1 MTDTLFQIENAS
13 KRYGEVPALVAADLT
28 LRRGEVH
35 ALIGENGAGKSTL
48 IKIMAGVVSPDSA
61 RFTLRGQPITIHS
74 PQDALTHGMRF
85 IHQELSFVPE
95 LSVAENIFLG
105 GTYPRWAGVFV
116 NWRELNQRARHVLT
130 TIGIDHIPPDVSM
143 ASRSTGDQMLVRIA
157 AAFAGDSSLMG
168 ESVERPPRI
177 YVMDEPT
184 AALNGDEVA
193 LLFAVIRRL
202 QALGDAVLYVSHR
215 LDEIFQIADTTTVM
229 RNGQVVA
236 TEPTTDLT
244 HEDMI
249 RLMTGRDFDQVYP
262 SRPEPSAQQPL
273 LQITGLH
280 THALHDIHL
289 SLHRGEVL
297 GVTGLRAS
305 GQTDLLRAIVGVDP
319 ATEGHITLEG
329 APLPFGATARWANGI
344 TYVPR
349 ERRSEGLVMGRS
361 VRDNLTLPHLRDL
374 ARGGIVTDSGREHT
388 LAARFGDRTRLKAT
402 GTAQTVRE
410 LSGGNQQ
417 KVVFARAIAGE
428 PAVLLLDEPTRG
440 VDVGAKFDIYTLI
453 REVSA
458 TGTGVMLSSTDLP
471 ELIGMCDRIAVMRE
485 GRLATVVE
493 AAGLTENDLLSLCY
507 RKAHDA
513 S

>member
-1 MTDTLFQIENAS
+1 MTDILLQIENAS
-13 KRYGEVPALVAADLT
+13 KRYGDVPALVDADLT

-48 IKIMAGVVSPDSA
+48 IKIMAGVVTPDSA
-61 RFTLRGQPITIHS
+61 RFQLNGQSITIHA
-74 PQDALTHGMRF
+74 PQDALAHGMRF

-105 GTYPRWAGVFV
+105 ESYPRRLGVMV
-116 NWRELNQRARHVLT
+116 DWGRLNDMADATMKNIR
-130 TIGIDHIPPDVSM
+130 IDHINPRTTM
-143 ASRSTGDQMLVRIA
+143 ARLSVGDQMLVRIA
-157 AAFAGDSSLMG
+157 AAFAGDRALVEG
-168 ESVERPPRI
+168 ESRANKV

-202 QALGDAVLYVSHR
+202 RELDDAVLYVSHR
-215 LDEIFQIADTTTVM
+215 LDEIFEIADTTTVM

-236 TEPTTDLT
+236 TQPTADLT
-244 HEDMI
+244 HDDMI

-262 SRPEPSAQQPL
+262 ARQEQLKAETL
-273 LQITGLH
+273 LHVI
-280 THALHDIHL
+280 DL
-289 SLHRGEVL
+289 STQAVHGVDLTLGRGEVL

-305 GQTDLLRAIVGVDP
+305 GQTDLLRALIGVDR
-319 ATEGHITLEG
+319 ATAGTITLNG
-329 APLPFGATARWANGI
+329 DPLPDGATARWRVGV

-374 ARGGIVTDSGREHT
+374 ARGGVIADRGREHA
-388 LAARFGDRTRLKAT
+388 LASQHGDRTRLKST

-417 KVVFARAIAGE
+417 KVVFARAIAGD

-458 TGTGVMLSSTDLP
+458 AGTGVILSSTDLP
-471 ELIGMCDRIAVMRE
+471 ELIGMCDRIAVMRD
-485 GRLATVVE
+485 GRVATVVE
-493 AAGLTENDLLSLCY
+493 AAGLTQQDLLSLCY
-507 RKAHDA
+507 RKSHDV